1 MRNHVSRA
9 DLAPLAGRTFP
20 ERTLVDVMRLTG
32 GSNKGVYRLTFAD
45 DFTCLA
51 YRWHADENFWP
62 ADIAIALGPFGRPAG
77 PREFVEKHALLSGL
91 AVRVPEILGM
101 AGDVALIEDVRGGNL
116 EELLARDPAAGRAVL
131 ARLAETLAVMHT
143 SVRDDFGFPGHTSE
157 EFVVERGRRALAEA
171 ALRDA
176 RIGAVAQQLADELT
190 RRNEAVQP
198 RSSYGVIHGELGA
211 DHVMVAAGEPVLI
224 DIEGAMVFDVE
235 WEDAFVE
242 LRFGALY
249 PVLESSD
256 LDPARLDLCRLTHY
270 LSLVAGPL
278 QLLDGDFPRRA
289 GMLAIVE
296 DNVART
302 LDLLGTATGRR

>member
-9 DLAPLAGRTFP
+9 DLDALARDTFP
-20 ERTLVDVMRLTG
+20 ERALLDVTRLTG
-32 GSNKGVYRLTFAD
+32 GSSKGVYRLAFAD

-77 PREFVEKHALLSGL
+77 RREFVEKHALLSGL
-91 AVRVPEILGM
+91 GVRVPAILGM
-101 AGDVALIEDVRGGNL
+101 AGDVALIEDVRGGTL
-116 EELLARDPAAGRAVL
+116 EEVLAGDPGAGRAAL
-131 ARLAETLAVMHT
+131 SRLAEALRAMHT
-143 SVRDDFGFPGHTSE
+143 SVRDDFGFPGRTSE

-171 ALRDA
+171 APRDA
-176 RIGAVAQQLADELT
+176 RIGAVARQLAEELS
-190 RRNEAVQP
+190 RRYAAVEP
-198 RSSYGVIHGELGA
+198 RSSYGVIHGELGP
-211 DHVMVAAGEPVLI
+211 DHVMVAGGEPVLI

-242 LRFGALY
+242 LRFGPRY
-249 PVLESSD
+249 PVLMTSD

-278 QLLDGDFPRRA
+278 VLLDGDFPRRA
-289 GMLAIVE
+289 GMLAIVD

-302 LDLLGTATGRR
+302 LDFLATARS